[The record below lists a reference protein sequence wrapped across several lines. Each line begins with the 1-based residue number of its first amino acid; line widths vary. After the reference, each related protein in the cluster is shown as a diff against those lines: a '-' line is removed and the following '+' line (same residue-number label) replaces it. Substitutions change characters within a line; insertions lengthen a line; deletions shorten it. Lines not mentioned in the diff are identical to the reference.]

1 MVSAVLGNLRKSS
14 FLRHNAIFFLGSV
27 AVGVLNYVYYPVLG
41 RLLDIE
47 SYGEVQALVS
57 LFLQMTIFL
66 TVLSQVTVNIV
77 ANYTDEEQ
85 KRRVVFELEKLAL
98 LFFSI
103 LLAVVALFG
112 WKLKAFFHFDSVWP
126 FIILMLALVA
136 AVPLTFRSAF
146 LRAHKKF
153 GSTSVAN
160 LLAAA
165 AKIVFSAGLVVL
177 GWNTLGAIF
186 GIVLAQILAFGYAII
201 QSRKAGFARPEGARL
216 WGRPDVAALRPE
228 LKYAL
233 LVLCGS
239 LIVTILSSI
248 DIFVVKH
255 YFSAEV
261 AGQYA
266 GVSTVARMIFFLTA
280 SVSQVLLPSV
290 KVSMPAKQNR
300 QFLLKSL
307 ALVTILGGSA
317 CLVFALFSHRIVTL
331 FMGNAY
337 GRYAH
342 LLSLLSI
349 TMFVVSILNLIISY
363 YIALRRYQI
372 SGIVIAGALV
382 TGALLGTHH
391 ATLDAVV
398 DSLLFGS
405 LTMLAML
412 TLWRLTLYYKM
423 RNQYVQS

>member
-1 MVSAVLGNLRKSS
+1 MVSAVISNLRKSS
-14 FLRHNAIFFLGSV
+14 FLRHNAIFFVGSV

-77 ANYTDEEQ
+77 ANYSDEEQ

-98 LFFSI
+98 MFFSI
-103 LLAVVALFG
+103 LFVAVAIFG

-126 FIILMLALVA
+126 FIVLMLALVA

-153 GSTSVAN
+153 GATSVTN
-160 LLAAA
+160 LLAAG
-165 AKIVFSAGLVVL
+165 AKILFSAVLVL
-177 GWNTLGAIF
+177 IGWNTLGAIF
-186 GIVLAQILAFGYAII
+186 GIVLAQVLAFGYAIM
-201 QSRKAGFARPEGARL
+201 QSRKVGFARPDGAKL
-216 WGRPDVAALRPE
+216 WRRPDVAALRPE
-228 LKYAL
+228 LKYAM

-239 LIVTILSSI
+239 LIVTILSSV

-290 KVSMPAKQNR
+290 KANLPAKQNR

-307 ALVTILGGSA
+307 GLVTVLGGGA

-331 FMGNAY
+331 FMGSAY
-337 GRYAH
+337 DRYAH
-342 LLSLLSI
+342 LLSLLSV
-349 TMFVVSILNLIISY
+349 TMFVVSILNLVISY

-372 SGIVIAGALV
+372 SGIVVAGALI
-382 TGALLGTHH
+382 TGALLAMHH
-391 ATLDAVV
+391 NTLDAVV
-398 DSLLFGS
+398 DSLLYGS

-412 TLWRLTLYYKM
+412 ALWRVTLYYKM
-423 RNQYVQS
+423 RNQYVQP

>member
-1 MVSAVLGNLRKSS
+1 MKRLIDNLRKSS
-14 FLRHNAIFFLGSV
+14 FLRHNAIFFVGSV

-77 ANYTDEEQ
+77 ANYEDEEQ
-85 KRRVVFELEKLAL
+85 KRRAVFELEKLAL
-98 LFFSI
+98 LFFS
-103 LLAVVALFG
+103 LLFVVVLLFG
-112 WKLKAFFHFDSVWP
+112 WKLKSFFNFASVWP
-126 FIILMLALVA
+126 FIILMLALVS

-146 LRAHKKF
+146 LRAHQKF
-153 GSTSVAN
+153 AATSAAN
-160 LLAAA
+160 LIAAG
-165 AKIVFSAGLVVL
+165 AKLLFSATLVVI
-177 GWNTLGAIF
+177 GWQTVGAIF
-186 GIVLAQILAFGYAII
+186 GIVLAQILAFGYAVL
-201 QSRKAGFARPEGARL
+201 QARKVGFAYPEGASWWR
-216 WGRPDVAALRPE
+216 RPDVAALRPE

-255 YFSAEV
+255 FFSAQV

-290 KVSMPAKQNR
+290 KVNLPAKQNR

-307 ALVTILGGSA
+307 ALVVVLGGSA
-317 CLVFALFSHRIVTL
+317 CLVFGLFSHQIVTL
-331 FMGNAY
+331 FMGHAY
-337 GRYAH
+337 ARYAH
-342 LLSLLSI
+342 LLTMLSL
-349 TMFVVSILNLIISY
+349 TMFIVSVLNLVISY

-372 SGIVIAGALV
+372 SGIVVAGALV
-382 TGALLGTHH
+382 TGALLILRHT
-391 ATLDAVV
+391 TLDAVV
-398 DSLLFGS
+398 SSLLYGS
-405 LTMLAML
+405 FIMLAML
-412 TLWRLTLYYKM
+412 ALWRLTLFYKM
-423 RNQYVQS
+423 RNQHVQA